1 MTEHS
6 TQTDTP
12 PDANAGKQERR
23 RRVHATWAAVAGS
36 WAEYADY
43 TDARHAPETSRMLA
57 AVAPAQGEHVLELA
71 CGAGGLGLAAV
82 ELVAP
87 TGRVVLSD
95 VAAEMTQI
103 AAARADAAGALN
115 TEIRVLDLEDI
126 AEPDASY
133 DVVLCRHGLQFT
145 IEPTAAA
152 EQIARV
158 LRPGGRIAVSVW
170 GPAEANPWLGV
181 VMDAVR
187 THVGHQVPPPGMPGP
202 FSLSQPERLAGMF
215 DTAGLCDVEVHQ
227 VSVPMDADGFESWW
241 ARTSGLA
248 GPLSTILSRID
259 EQGGTAIRELARASL
274 ADYATPNGYHL
285 PGLALVATARR
296 P

>member
-1 MTEHS
+1 MTERL
-6 TQTDTP
+6 TQTRTP

-23 RRVHATWAAVAGS
+23 RRVHATWSAVAGS

-43 TDARHAPETSRMLA
+43 TEARHAPETSAMLA
-57 AVAPAQGEHVLELA
+57 ATAPVRGEHVLELA

-95 VAAEMTQI
+95 VAVEMTRI
-103 AAARADAAGALN
+103 AAARADAAGARMA
-115 TEIRVLDLEDI
+115 EVRVLDLEDI

-145 IEPTAAA
+145 VEPTAAA
-152 EQIARV
+152 DQIARV
-158 LRPGGRIAVSVW
+158 LRPGGRVAVSVW
-170 GPAEANPWLGV
+170 GPAEANPWLAL

-187 THVGHQVPPPGMPGP
+187 TRVGHQVPPPGMPGP
-202 FSLSQPERLAGMF
+202 FSLSQPERLAGVF
-215 DTAGLCDVEVHQ
+215 DAAGLCDVEVQQ
-227 VSVPMDADGFESWW
+227 VSVPMDADCFDRWW

-259 EQGGTAIRELARASL
+259 GQGATGIRELARASL
-274 ADYATPNGYHL
+274 ADFASPNGYHL